1 MKFDFTTVKDSFTN
15 IQNDQIEFK
24 PYDRLNKAYQ
34 KVSSILN
41 ISSYRYKLKFN
52 GKLIPFTDE
61 DELEKHFIDLN
72 LTDGSAVLKIEDLII
87 PPQPEDGFEVFIRH
101 CGKRAI
107 FKASKKNIIDD
118 ITFSDILSHV
128 KKEDLYFVFPNGR
141 VVYRYDTFEE
151 AGIQPGHSITAIRK
165 LRGGYII

>member
-52 GKLIPFTDE
+52 GKLIPFTDKG
-61 DELEKHFIDLN
+61 ELLKHFIDLN
-72 LTDGSAVLKIEDLII
+72 LGSD
-87 PPQPEDGFEVFIRH
+87 
-101 CGKRAI
+101 
-107 FKASKKNIIDD
+107 
-118 ITFSDILSHV
+118 
-128 KKEDLYFVFPNGR
+128 
-141 VVYRYDTFEE
+141 
-151 AGIQPGHSITAIRK
+151 HSTSTRRWI
-165 LRGGYII
+165 